1 MKQTNKS
8 GSAPPSRMPVWFDP
22 GTDTA
27 TFVGFD
33 PETETATVF
42 PTGLDTRYYARN
54 KDKIIPVN
62 FHVENGAPVAYEI
75 PDKKKAA
82 VHCLEVVWDYLTNGA
97 GRFDNRALPDDKDVE
112 ASAMVVA
119 LLEFYKIRHA
129 EVVRGW
135 LSAKDGAVLPHAWVS
150 VPGSEF
156 NRPEIPLFYLSATV
170 SRFTGLFPLKYQT
183 HTVVML
189 SGLHPDVVLERPGKN
204 ETAVTYDELFDR
216 VRKDEYDA
224 PPSDGPEKQKT
235 LERAFRADLV
245 NMLKNKY
252 GISEGAAMLIYAR
265 AAAWTGHLRV
275 RSHMAVLLDADSLTQ
290 LFMNINMNM
299 DMKAADGDTR
309 PEPTC
314 PVCKTALN
322 SNTADFDDAEPT
334 GPNTMAAP
342 ARCPRCGT
350 DLVAI
355 YEAGPYELVRFEKTH
370 GPKPRACKQEVPKP

>member
-1 MKQTNKS
+1 MKQTNKAK
-8 GSAPPSRMPVWFDP
+8 SAPPSRMPVWFDP
-22 GTDTA
+22 GTGTA

-33 PETETATVF
+33 PDTETATVF
-42 PTGLDTRYYARN
+42 PTGLNTRYYARN

-62 FHVENGAPVAYEI
+62 FHVENGSPVAYEI

-82 VHCLEVVWDYLTNGA
+82 LHCLEVVWDYLTNGA

-112 ASAMVVA
+112 ASTMVVA

-135 LSAKDGAVLPHAWVS
+135 LAAKDGAVLPHAWVS

-156 NRPEIPLFYLSATV
+156 NRPEVPLFYLSTTV

-189 SGLHPDVVLERPGKN
+189 SGLHPDVVLERPGKS
-204 ETAVTYDELFDR
+204 ESAITYDELFDR

-224 PPSDGPEKQKT
+224 PPSDGPEKRAA

-252 GISEGAAMLIYAR
+252 GISEGAAMLVCAR
-265 AAAWTGHLRV
+265 AAAGTGHPRY

-290 LFMNINMNM
+290 LFTG
-299 DMKAADGDTR
+299 MKAADEDATPG
-309 PEPTC
+309 PAC
-314 PVCKTALN
+314 PACKTALDG
-322 SNTADFDDAEPT
+322 TAADFDDAEQT
-334 GPNTMAAP
+334 GPDTMAAP
-342 ARCPRCGT
+342 ARCPHCGA

-355 YEAGPYELVRFEKTH
+355 YEAGPYELVKFETAH
-370 GPKPRACKQEVPKP
+370 DQQPRTCKQKVPKP

>member
-1 MKQTNKS
+1 MKKTDKTENTQ
-8 GSAPPSRMPVWFDP
+8 PSRMPVWFDP

-33 PETETATVF
+33 PDNEIATVF

-62 FHVENGAPVAYEI
+62 FHIENGRPAAYEI
-75 PDKKKAA
+75 QDKKAA
-82 VHCLEVVWDYLTNGA
+82 AARCLNVVWDYLTDGA
-97 GRFDNRALPDDKDVE
+97 EPFDNEALPDDRDVE
-112 ASAMVVA
+112 ASAVLVA
-119 LLEFYKIRHA
+119 LLEFYGIRRA

-135 LSAKDGAVLPHAWVS
+135 LAAKDGAVLPHAWVS

-156 NRPEIPLFYLSATV
+156 NRPEVPLFYLSATV

-183 HTVVML
+183 NTVVML
-189 SGLHPDVVLERPGKN
+189 SGLHPDGVLERPGKN
-204 ETAVTYDELFDR
+204 ESAVTYDELFDR

-224 PPSDGPEKQKT
+224 PPSDGPEKRAA

-252 GISEGAAMLIYAR
+252 SISEGAAMLVCAR
-265 AAAWTGHLRV
+265 AAAGTGHPRY

-290 LFMNINMNM
+290 LFVN
-299 DMKAADGDTR
+299 MKAADGDTA
-309 PEPTC
+309 PKPAC
-314 PVCKTALN
+314 PVCNAALDKAA
-322 SNTADFDDAEPT
+322 ADFDNAGPT
-334 GPNTMAAP
+334 GPDTVAAP

-350 DLVAI
+350 DLVTM
-355 YEAGPYELVRFEKTH
+355 YETGPYELVRFEKNESVT
-370 GPKPRACKQEVPKP
+370 GNANETN

>member
-1 MKQTNKS
+1 MKQTNKAK
-8 GSAPPSRMPVWFDP
+8 SAPPSRMPVWFDP
-22 GTDTA
+22 ETGTA

-33 PETETATVF
+33 PDTETATVF

-62 FHVENGAPVAYEI
+62 FHVENGSPVAYEI
-75 PDKKKAA
+75 QDKKTAA
-82 VHCLEVVWDYLTNGA
+82 VHCLNVIWDYLTDGA
-97 GRFDNRALPDDKDVE
+97 GPFENNALPDDRDVE

-135 LSAKDGAVLPHAWVS
+135 LAAKDGAVLPHAWVS

-156 NRPEIPLFYLSATV
+156 NRPEVPLFYLSTTV

-189 SGLHPDVVLERPGKN
+189 SGLHPDVVLERPGKS
-204 ETAVTYDELFDR
+204 ESAVTYDELFDR

-224 PPSDGPEKQKT
+224 PPSDGPEKRAA

-252 GISEGAAMLIYAR
+252 GISEGAAMLVCAR
-265 AAAWTGHLRV
+265 AAAGTGHPRY
-275 RSHMAVLLDADSLTQ
+275 RSHMAVLLDADSLAQ
-290 LFMNINMNM
+290 LFLNMT
-299 DMKAADGDTR
+299 AADGDTA
-309 PEPTC
+309 PKPAC
-314 PVCKTALN
+314 PACKTTLDGNA
-322 SNTADFDDAEPT
+322 ADFDDAEQT
-334 GPNTMAAP
+334 GPDTMAAP
-342 ARCPRCGT
+342 ARCPHCGA
-350 DLVAI
+350 DLVAM
-355 YEAGPYELVRFEKTH
+355 YKAGPYELVRFEKARESRPH
-370 GPKPRACKQEVPKP
+370 ACKQAAKTS

>member
-1 MKQTNKS
+1 MKQTNKAK
-8 GSAPPSRMPVWFDP
+8 SAPPSRMPVWFDP
-22 GTDTA
+22 ETGTA

-33 PETETATVF
+33 PDTETATVF

-62 FHVENGAPVAYEI
+62 FRVEDGRPVAYEI

-82 VHCLEVVWDYLTNGA
+82 ARCLEVVWDYLTNGA

-112 ASAMVVA
+112 ASAMLVA

-135 LSAKDGAVLPHAWVS
+135 LAAKDGAVLPHAWVS

-156 NRPEIPLFYLSATV
+156 NRPEVPLFYLSTTV

-189 SGLHPDVVLERPGKN
+189 SGLHPDVVLERPGKS
-204 ETAVTYDELFDR
+204 ESAVTYDELFDR
-216 VRKDEYDA
+216 VRKDKYDA
-224 PPSDGPEKQKT
+224 PPSDGPEKRAA

-252 GISEGAAMLIYAR
+252 GISEGAAMLVCAR
-265 AAAWTGHLRV
+265 AAAGTGHPRY

-290 LFMNINMNM
+290 LFTGL
-299 DMKAADGDTR
+299 KAADEDATPG
-309 PEPTC
+309 PAC
-314 PVCKTALN
+314 PVCKTTLDGNA
-322 SNTADFDDAEPT
+322 ADFDDAEQT
-334 GPNTMAAP
+334 GPDTMAAP
-342 ARCPRCGT
+342 ARCPHCGA

-355 YEAGPYELVRFEKTH
+355 YEAGPYELVKFETAH
-370 GPKPRACKQEVPKP
+370 DQQPRACKQKVPKP

>member
-1 MKQTNKS
+1 MKQTNKAK
-8 GSAPPSRMPVWFDP
+8 SAPPSRMPVWFDP
-22 GTDTA
+22 GTNTT

-33 PETETATVF
+33 PDTETATVF

-62 FHVENGAPVAYEI
+62 FHVENGSPVAYEI

-82 VHCLEVVWDYLTNGA
+82 LHCLEVVWDYLTNGA

-135 LSAKDGAVLPHAWVS
+135 LAAKDGAVLPHAWVS

-156 NRPEIPLFYLSATV
+156 NRPEVPLFYLSTTV

-189 SGLHPDVVLERPGKN
+189 SGLHPDVVLERPGKS
-204 ETAVTYDELFDR
+204 ESAVTYDELFNR

-224 PPSDGPEKQKT
+224 PPSDGPEKRAA

-252 GISEGAAMLIYAR
+252 GISEGAAMLVCAR
-265 AAAWTGHLRV
+265 AAAGTGHPRY
-275 RSHMAVLLDADSLTQ
+275 RSHMAVLLDADSLTK
-290 LFMNINMNM
+290 LFTG
-299 DMKAADGDTR
+299 MKAADEDTK
-309 PEPTC
+309 PEPAC
-314 PVCKTALN
+314 PACKTALDG
-322 SNTADFDDAEPT
+322 TAADFDDAERT
-334 GPNTMAAP
+334 GPDTMAAP
-342 ARCPRCGT
+342 ARCPHCGAN
-350 DLVAI
+350 LVAI
-355 YEAGPYELVRFEKTH
+355 YEAGPYELVKFETAH
-370 GPKPRACKQEVPKP
+370 DQQPRACKQKVPKP

>member
-1 MKQTNKS
+1 MKQTNKA
-8 GSAPPSRMPVWFDP
+8 GSAPLSRMPVWFDP

-33 PETETATVF
+33 PDTETATVF

-62 FHVENGAPVAYEI
+62 FHVENGGPVAYEI

-82 VHCLEVVWDYLTNGA
+82 LHCLEVVWDYLTNGA
-97 GRFDNRALPDDKDVE
+97 GRFDNGALPDDRDVE
-112 ASAMVVA
+112 ASAVLVA

-135 LSAKDGAVLPHAWVS
+135 LAAKDGAVLPHAWVS

-156 NRPEIPLFYLSATV
+156 NRPDVPLFYLSATV
-170 SRFTGLFPLKYQT
+170 SRFTGLFPLKYRT

-189 SGLHPDVVLERPGKN
+189 SGLHPDVVLERPGKS
-204 ETAVTYDELFDR
+204 ESAVTYDELFDR

-224 PPSDGPEKQKT
+224 PTSDGPEKRAA

-252 GISEGAAMLIYAR
+252 GISEDAAMLVCAR
-265 AAAWTGHLRV
+265 AAAGTGHPRC

-290 LFMNINMNM
+290 LFTG
-299 DMKAADGDTR
+299 MKAADENTKPR
-309 PEPTC
+309 PAC
-314 PVCKTALN
+314 PVCKTPLDGTA
-322 SNTADFDDAEPT
+322 ADFDDAEQT
-334 GPNTMAAP
+334 GPDTLAAS

-350 DLVAI
+350 DLVAM
-355 YEAGPYELVRFEKTH
+355 YKAGPYELVRFETAH
-370 GPKPRACKQEVPKP
+370 DQRPHACKQAAKTP